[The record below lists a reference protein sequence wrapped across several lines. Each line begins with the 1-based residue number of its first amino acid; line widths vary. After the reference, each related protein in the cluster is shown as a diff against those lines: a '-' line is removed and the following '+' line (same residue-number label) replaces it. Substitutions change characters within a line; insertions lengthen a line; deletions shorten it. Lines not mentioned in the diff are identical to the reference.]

1 MARRRTGYLW
11 LILLAVTVTG
21 AITWGL
27 WPRPMSVDSASVSR
41 GTVVVSVREDGRTRV
56 RERYVVSS
64 PLTGQLLRIDLDPG
78 DPVEKQVTI
87 LATLQA
93 ADPGL
98 LDARTRSEAM
108 AQIRAAGALVNQ
120 AEAAVEKAR
129 QAESLASGEYQ
140 RASSLVQNSV
150 ISTEKFDQLEHAQ
163 RMAQADLRSA
173 EFALE
178 VAKFQKEQAEAAFVR
193 DYASQPEEADS
204 SESTNEDNPASSQA
218 SDEVKQI
225 LVMHAPV
232 SGRVLRVFEESAGPV
247 QVGTPLLEL
256 GDPVDLEVEVDV
268 LSEDAVRIVPGA
280 PVLIDQWGG
289 EGVLSGVVSRVEPAA
304 FIKVSALGVEE
315 HRVNVI
321 IDFRETAERFAAL
334 GDGYRIEAAIEIAR
348 ATDVLTVPSDA
359 LFREDTKWALFVID
373 AQNIARK
380 RTVEVGLTDGITT
393 EVLSGLTEGE
403 TVITHPSNLLT
414 DGQVVKRNEA
424 MH

>member
-11 LILLAVTVTG
+11 LLLVAIVLG
-21 AITWGL
+21 GGITWGL
-27 WPRPMSVDSASVSR
+27 WPRPMAVDSAVVSR

-64 PLTGQLLRIDLDPG
+64 PLTGQLLRIDLEPG
-78 DPVEKQVTI
+78 DQVEKQGTI

-108 AQIRAAGALVNQ
+108 AQIRAAGAMVKQ
-120 AEAAVEKAR
+120 AEASVEKAK
-129 QAESLASGEYQ
+129 QAASLAAGEYQ
-140 RASSLVQNSV
+140 RASTLVQNDLVSD
-150 ISTEKFDQLEHAQ
+150 ERYEQLEHAE
-163 RMAQADLRSA
+163 RMAQAELRSA

-178 VAKFQKEQAEAAFVR
+178 VARFQREQAEAAFVR
-193 DYASQPEEADS
+193 DYAEQPSDS
-204 SESTNEDNPASSQA
+204 DEPTTEIPASESIETEEEP
-218 SDEVKQI
+218 EQI
-225 LVMHAPV
+225 LVMKAPV
-232 SGRVLRVFEESAGPV
+232 TGRVLRVFQESAGPV
-247 QVGTPLLEL
+247 QVGTPILEL

-268 LSEDAVRIVPGA
+268 LSEDAVRIAPGA
-280 PVLIDQWGG
+280 AVVIDQWGG
-289 EGVLSGVVSRVEPAA
+289 EGVLEGVVARVEPAA
-304 FIKVSALGVEE
+304 FVKVSALGVEE

-321 IDFRETAERFAAL
+321 IDFREPAERFASL

-373 AQNIARK
+373 AENIARK
-380 RTVEVGLTDGITT
+380 RTVEVGLTDGLTT

-403 TVITHPSNLLT
+403 IVITHPSNLLT
-414 DGQVVKRNEA
+414 EGQIVKRNEA
-424 MH
+424 TE